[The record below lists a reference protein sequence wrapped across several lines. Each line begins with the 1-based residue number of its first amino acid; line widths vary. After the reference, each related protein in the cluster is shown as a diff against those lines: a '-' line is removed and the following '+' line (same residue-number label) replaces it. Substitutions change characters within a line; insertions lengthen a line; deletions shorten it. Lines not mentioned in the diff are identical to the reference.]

1 MKSDTYDVL
10 WPLARKAARDRSLA
24 PRLPDLSGRTVA
36 LLWDYI
42 FRGDLIYPRLQQRLG
57 ERFPG
62 IRFVGY
68 DNFGNIH
75 GRSER
80 EIVAGLGVQLR
91 DLSCDAV
98 ISGIGA

>member
-1 MKSDTYDVL
+1 VKSDTYDVL
-10 WPLARKAARDRSLA
+10 WPLARKAARARSSA
-24 PRLPDLSGRTVA
+24 ARLPDLSGRTVA

-42 FRGDLIYPRLQQRLG
+42 FRGDLIYPYLQQRLG
-57 ERFPG
+57 ERYPG
-62 IRFVGY
+62 IRFVSY
-68 DNFGNIH
+68 EHFGNIH

-80 EIVAGLGVQLR
+80 EIVAGLGPQLR